1 MKKLEEL
8 QKKLGVLDQGDIE
21 KLRTIKGSLSSF
33 IEQKNIDEKGLRS
46 LENMVLEL
54 ENLKQSYTWR
64 LIRILKQGHML
75 D

>member
-1 MKKLEEL
+1 MKK
-8 QKKLGVLDQGDIE
+8 KE
-21 KLRTIKGSLSSF
+21 KLQEDLGKLSEFDLDTIRAIKGSLSSF